1 MNCLQSI
8 SCPSQGSLVGPNSR
22 SGRSFFSLSRTL
34 YSNPTC
40 LQASPYIGFCRQKV
54 YPSLVHY
61 ARKSERCARVCA
73 SGRSG
78 NSTGGDEPF
87 SWESLKKVF
96 GSFRRELTV
105 QDMLRQQERQKQFYG
120 DGDDGISG
128 RGGGGGGGGG
138 DGSNGPDDEGF
149 AGKFDEFVQVFL
161 AILGIV
167 LLYIF
172 LLNGEDL
179 TRLIKD
185 FIKYLFG
192 GKPSIRLKRKMDELH
207 RFYKSLAW
215 KEVKYREDWLE
226 REIIRTPTVW
236 HKPEQLAHLVET
248 YLENYKRQDE

>member
-1 MNCLQSI
+1 MRT
-8 SCPSQGSLVGPNSR
+8 SCVARDRKS
-22 SGRSFFSLSRTL
+22 SLSRCFALAFSVTL
-34 YSNPTC
+34 TSARPGSSATRWLQLHHLPPTG
-40 LQASPYIGFCRQKV
+40 LVEKV

-61 ARKSERCARVCA
+61 AQKSERCARVCA
-73 SGRSG
+73 SGSSG
-78 NSTGGDEPF
+78 NSSRGDEPF
-87 SWESLKKVF
+87 SWESLKKAF

-105 QDMLRQQERQKQFYG
+105 QDMLREQERQRQFYG
-120 DGDDGISG
+120 NGDDGISG
-128 RGGGGGGGGG
+128 RGGG
-138 DGSNGPDDEGF
+138 DGSNGPGDEGF

-179 TRLIKD
+179 TRLIRD
-185 FIKYLFG
+185 YIKYLFG
-192 GKPSIRLKRKMDELH
+192 GKPSIRLKRKMEELH

-236 HKPEQLAHLVET
+236 HKPQQLAYLVET
-248 YLENYKRQDE
+248 YLENYRRQDD